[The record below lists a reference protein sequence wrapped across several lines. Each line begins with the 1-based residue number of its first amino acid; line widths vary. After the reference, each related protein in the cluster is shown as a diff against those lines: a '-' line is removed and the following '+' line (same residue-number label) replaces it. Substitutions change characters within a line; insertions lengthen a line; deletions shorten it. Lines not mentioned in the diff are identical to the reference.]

1 MLEKRRLKESKIE
14 QTQLEKEKE
23 RIETARAKEKT
34 REMRLA
40 IMEAQFQANKQQV
53 KKRIMQKQEEWSK
66 RHEFNLEEIRKKA
79 FEMSVLRFSSE
90 DHNSGEAPTPVP
102 YEKPK
107 YCSVCSVVIGSEL
120 QLKSHLRGVK
130 HQEKMN
136 ETNQGK
142 NLTKTEVEEYN
153 LNCIIDLPKE
163 SSYEKE
169 LLLDLERRKIMKK
182 RVKKLRNKIL
192 AKTGE
197 LENMRKGD
205 EKTTTSLSTSSASS
219 KSKVP
224 KLLKEMEKILN
235 ATDRFNPNIDRN
247 CGELNR
253 ILQKNSNEQLL
264 FFNLNGPST
273 CVGLLELLNN
283 VNTQQQQQQQQSYFN
298 ETTSSNVTRTT
309 LNLAILLTSSVRNF
323 PKSCAEFILSDKLLS
338 LIEILQVH
346 SSTMLSEINSGVSES
361 HSGSG
366 NNKNVQQQK
375 IANKWLVC
383 SALFQLIGCIFSSP
397 EANLKSSNEPTPAAE
412 ELANLNSIFVQRA
425 HDYIRLVIYV
435 IDIYNRLKFSDN
447 KDFKF
452 QVNSRPMNNS
462 LINLDRSFL
471 KLFC

>member
-205 EKTTTSLSTSSASS
+205 EKTPTSL
-219 KSKVP
+219 
-224 KLLKEMEKILN
+224 
-235 ATDRFNPNIDRN
+235 
-247 CGELNR
+247 
-253 ILQKNSNEQLL
+253 
-264 FFNLNGPST
+264 
-273 CVGLLELLNN
+273 
-283 VNTQQQQQQQQSYFN
+283 
-298 ETTSSNVTRTT
+298 
-309 LNLAILLTSSVRNF
+309 
-323 PKSCAEFILSDKLLS
+323 
-338 LIEILQVH
+338 
-346 SSTMLSEINSGVSES
+346 
-361 HSGSG
+361 
-366 NNKNVQQQK
+366 
-375 IANKWLVC
+375 
-383 SALFQLIGCIFSSP
+383 
-397 EANLKSSNEPTPAAE
+397 
-412 ELANLNSIFVQRA
+412 
-425 HDYIRLVIYV
+425 
-435 IDIYNRLKFSDN
+435 
-447 KDFKF
+447 
-452 QVNSRPMNNS
+452 
-462 LINLDRSFL
+462 
-471 KLFC
+471 